1 MSFIEGQPHSRSSV
15 SAGLPPSK
23 TGSASSVAHST
34 SPPNMA
40 PPSPRPSLYST
51 RMEGWVYV
59 HLWHSWGFTPNWN
72 TLPTDRASVSSCVK
86 RGRERYQYHLPLL
99 QNANKRWGGRAPGK
113 TWRWPR
119 HGSPWIISILQD
131 SALLQNLP
139 DYFCSHSKWPSP
151 VLSKYSGK
159 YIFGSP
165 VKTWLVMFLINSC
178 VPVTFPLK

>member
-1 MSFIEGQPHSRSSV
+1 MSFIEAQPHSRSSV
-15 SAGLPPSK
+15 SAGLPPSRL
-23 TGSASSVAHST
+23 V
-34 SPPNMA
+34 PPA
-40 PPSPRPSLYST
+40 LWLTLQVHPTWHHHPPWPSLCST
-51 RMEGWVYV
+51 RMEGWVHV
-59 HLWHSWGFTPNWN
+59 HLWHSWDFTPNWN
-72 TLPTDRASVSSCVK
+72 TLPTDRDSVSSCVK
-86 RGRERYQYHLPLL
+86 SGRERYQYHSPLL
-99 QNANKRWGGRAPGK
+99 QNANKKWGGRAPGK

-119 HGSPWIISILQD
+119 HGSPWIISILQG

-139 DYFCSHSKWPSP
+139 DYFCSHSKWPP